1 MEQRTVPA
9 PPAAT
14 GSTPVRRPPRSDA
27 ELRERPARF
36 VLPGWT
42 GLLALAAA
50 LAGAALVQFR
60 RQALPAA
67 LLPHTTLLLGGCA
80 LLGSVALLGLTAN
93 PVGTAR
99 VLSRWGGYRGTVRR
113 SGLLWINPLLRRHP
127 VDVRVRHWRSEPI
140 AATDRE
146 GSPLRAE
153 VLLVWAVRDTAR
165 ARYAVQDHRAYL
177 GTATE
182 AALRRVTSVLPCD
195 SFASPGPSLRDG
207 QWLDG
212 ELTRL
217 LAAEAAPVGIAV
229 YSAQAVALD
238 YTEEFAGAL
247 RRRRLAELDAGTR
260 EVIVGDALETAAL
273 AVSRLERSQGLAFDG
288 AARAGLVR
296 DLVTA
301 FLTLPAVSTPAEVA
315 LTAARDG
322 RDPAPHAPAPHA
334 PSAHAL
340 SAHALSVHA
349 PSAHGVGSDA
359 AASAAA
365 GSDPAAVPA
374 ASGNA
379 AASNVPSPTAPV
391 LNGAREV

>member
-1 MEQRTVPA
+1 MDQR
-9 PPAAT
+9 
-14 GSTPVRRPPRSDA
+14 STPAGASPVSHPANTVGRSAASTSASTSVRRPPRGDA

-36 VLPGWT
+36 VLPGWA
-42 GLLALAAA
+42 GLLTAAA
-50 LAGAALVQFR
+50 AVAGAVLVQLR
-60 RQALPAA
+60 RGT
-67 LLPHTTLLLGGCA
+67 LPHAWPLLGGCA
-80 LLGSVALLGLTAN
+80 LVGVVAVLGLMAN

-113 SGLLWINPLLRRHP
+113 TGLVWVNPLLRRRA

-146 GSPLRAE
+146 GSPVQAE

-165 ARYAVQDHRAYL
+165 AQFAVQDHRAYL
-177 GTATE
+177 AAATE
-182 AALRRVTSVLPCD
+182 AALRRVTSTLPCD
-195 SFASPGPSLRDG
+195 SFASPGPCLRDG

-217 LAAEAAPVGIAV
+217 LTAEAAPVGISV

-238 YTEEFAGAL
+238 YTGEFGRAL

-273 AVSRLERSQGLAFDG
+273 AVSRLEHTQGVHFDG
-288 AARAGLVR
+288 EARTGLVR

-301 FLTLPAVSTPAEVA
+301 FLTLPAVSTPAEV
-315 LTAARDG
+315 LPPQSQTTPT
-322 RDPAPHAPAPHA
+322 PAPTPAPAPA
-334 PSAHAL
+334 ATP
-340 SAHALSVHA
+340 VT
-349 PSAHGVGSDA
+349 A
-359 AASAAA
+359 AAK
-365 GSDPAAVPA
+365 VPA
-374 ASGNA
+374 TAS
-379 AASNVPSPTAPV
+379 

>member
-1 MEQRTVPA
+1 MDQR
-9 PPAAT
+9 
-14 GSTPVRRPPRSDA
+14 STPAGASPSVRRPPRADA

-42 GLLALAAA
+42 GLLVLVAAVT
-50 LAGAALVQFR
+50 GAALVQYER
-60 RQALPAA
+60 AALPHPWR
-67 LLPHTTLLLGGCA
+67 LLAGCA
-80 LLGSVALLGLTAN
+80 VLGTAALLGLTAN
-93 PVGTAR
+93 PAGTAR

-113 SGLLWINPLLRRHP
+113 SGLLWVNPLLRRHP

-165 ARYAVQDHRAYL
+165 ARYAVKDHRAYL
-177 GTATE
+177 ATATE
-182 AALRRVTSVLPCD
+182 AALRRVTSALPCD
-195 SFASPGPSLRDG
+195 NFASPGPSLRDG

-217 LAAEAAPVGIAV
+217 LAAEAAPVGLAV

-238 YTEEFAGAL
+238 YTEDFARAL

-273 AVSRLERSQGLAFDG
+273 AITRLEHTQGLAFDP

-301 FLTLPAVSTPAEVA
+301 FLTLPPVSAPAEVP
-315 LTAARDG
+315 LTPQPG
-322 RDPAPHAPAPHA
+322 H
-334 PSAHAL
+334 
-340 SAHALSVHA
+340 
-349 PSAHGVGSDA
+349 
-359 AASAAA
+359 
-365 GSDPAAVPA
+365 PAATITPQQSA
-374 ASGNA
+374 P
-379 AASNVPSPTAPV
+379 PSTPTLPTPS